1 MKKLISC
8 FCLFFTLTTIGVFA
22 QQMTLDEVIKNAA
35 RDLEEALPQGTMI
48 AVLNFASPS
57 PAFSEFV
64 IEELTGELVNG
75 RKLTIVDRSSLS
87 LIREELNL
95 QLSGDVSDES
105 AQAIGKMLG
114 AQSIVSGSLAN
125 VGTYQR
131 FRIRVISV
139 ETAAIQTQVSLNLQ
153 NDAQVAFLLG
163 DNAIN
168 AVPPSQQGSTG
179 NNQSGSAQDDTSN
192 EPWKNNWL
200 YLGFRAGGS
209 PTLPAIME
217 APQNFGAA
225 FSVTGQLTE
234 AFGIQTELVFS
245 FVKPIFGL
253 SYSIN
258 NGPVES
264 TSYPVPLVKIMVP
277 LLTRIT
283 IRPQNFSFGAAL
295 GVNFA
300 FLIGTTYTYAELPSM
315 RAWETITHKS
325 PGIGIMAV
333 LNFGYHLGP
342 GILFFDIRGHYDF
355 IEPVYQ
361 VERTTR
367 FGTTY
372 SDPRTYEDSWQGGF
386 MTFSIGYEIG
396 LLPKARR

>member
-1 MKKLISC
+1 MKKLICC
-8 FCLFFTLTTIGVFA
+8 FCLFFTLATIGAFA
-22 QQMTLDEVIKNAA
+22 QQMTLEEVIKNAA

-64 IEELTGELVNG
+64 IEELTGELVTG
-75 RKLTIVDRSSLS
+75 RKLTIVDRNSLS

-125 VGTYQR
+125 VGAYQR

-139 ETAAIQTQVSLNLQ
+139 ETAAIQTQVSFNLQ

-163 DNAIN
+163 DPAS
-168 AVPPSQQGSTG
+168 AVPSSQQSPTG
-179 NNQSGSAQDDTSN
+179 NSQSGSAQADTSI

-209 PTLPAIME
+209 PALPAIMD

-225 FSVTGQLTE
+225 FSVTGQITE
-234 AFGIQTELVFS
+234 AFGIQTEFIFS

-253 SYSIN
+253 SISIN
-258 NGPVES
+258 NGPWES
-264 TSYPVPLVKIMVP
+264 TSYPVPLVKIMAP
-277 LLTRIT
+277 LLARIS

-300 FLIGTTYTYAELPSM
+300 FLIGTTYTNAELPSM
-315 RAWETITHKS
+315 EDWKTYTHKS

-355 IEPVYQ
+355 IEPVYE

-367 FGTTY
+367 YGTTY

-386 MTFSIGYEIG
+386 ITFSIGYEIG